1 MRKTVGWHINP
12 ETGKTVQEQITIGYA
27 ATRAE
32 GLQMLAEYNNNPFDI
47 NASKATFQEVYERW
61 SKEKFPT
68 ISKSNVKG
76 YEASYRVCGTLYNKV
91 FRDIRLMDL
100 QFVVDTCGKNY
111 PTLKKLKG
119 LFNQLYAYAM
129 KNDICNK
136 DYSEFVD
143 LSRYKDKNPN
153 KRDRNKFT
161 KEQIA
166 RLWELAEDPYYQIVL
181 MLIYNGCRISEFLDL
196 KKENVHLEEQ
206 YFDVIASKTENGLR
220 KVPIADKVLPFYKA
234 WYEGSQCEYLLHTPD
249 QKHFDYRNYYD
260 SYFTPLMEQ
269 LGYDQTPHCTRHTCI
284 SMLTEAHVDQTM
296 IKKIVGHSGAM
307 TLTERVYTHLDIET
321 LVEAINKIKKEE
333 GKAVQHKKKQEIR
346 SLRNDLL
353 LHKAFVFAC
362 ASCSLCAPC
371 LLLTKQNGT
380 LSRTTHSSKSTEF
393 SCKSTS

>member
-1 MRKTVGWHINP
+1 MRKTVGWHVNP
-12 ETGKTVQEQITIGYA
+12 ETGKSVQEQITIGYA

-47 NASKATFQEVYERW
+47 KASKATFQEVYERW

-269 LGYDQTPHCTRHTCI
+269 LGYDQTPHCTRHTCV
-284 SMLTEAHVDQTM
+284 SMLTEAHVDQTT

-307 TLTERVYTHLDIET
+307 TLTERVYTHLDIEI
-321 LVEAINKIKKEE
+321 LV
-333 GKAVQHKKKQEIR
+333 KAVNHLKKPCSTKKQEIR

-353 LHKAFVFAC
+353 LHKAFVFVC
-362 ASCSLCAPC
+362 DSCSLCAPC
-371 LLLTKQNGT
+371 LLLTKQNGP
-380 LSRTTHSSKSTEF
+380 LLRNSLGSKTT
-393 SCKSTS
+393 